1 MPAFWDP
8 AISGKCLPTRT
19 PYLVNGALNTFTD
32 FYVFLLP
39 IKSVW
44 DLRLPRRQK
53 IGLLVVFAGGLVFVP
68 PLPALY
74 YSLLLT
80 TFPSVCIAGAVRI
93 AYLAAVFNPSSDY
106 TWTGTDLWIITAAEL
121 DLGIVCASVPALK
134 AFLARFFP
142 RLLHRAT
149 ISKSIR
155 SISSRSYPNSR
166 SPGSANQRK
175 RTESEEFIITIGMGS
190 IGPEM
195 AKNRQ
200 VEQAQEGN
208 MV

>member
-1 MPAFWDP
+1 MSFSFPLKAYGIFNCPEDRKSDHWSYLLG
-8 AISGKCLPTRT
+8 AWCCSLPSSL
-19 PYLVNGALNTFTD
+19 PP
-32 FYVFLLP
+32 FLH
-39 IKSVW
+39 
-44 DLRLPRRQK
+44 R
-53 IGLLVVFAGGLVFVP
+53 
-68 PLPALY
+68 
-74 YSLLLT
+74 SLLLT
-80 TFPSVCIAGAVRI
+80 AFSSVCIAGAVRI

-155 SISSRSYPNSR
+155 SISSRSYPYSR
-166 SPGSANQRK
+166 RPGSTNERK

-195 AKNRQ
+195 AKNRK

-208 MV
+208 IV